1 MYILNIIRSIYAV
14 LNREQKTRMLFMQL
28 FFIFSAIIQVVGIA
42 SIAPFIGII
51 SNPESIQT
59 NRILAFIY
67 TTGNFESTQSFIIGF
82 ALISIG
88 MIFISNLV
96 SALTMWLQLK
106 FSIYLGSALQYQ
118 LYDKSLN
125 RDYLFHK
132 SNNYNQLIA
141 TISADAPRF
150 TYMVLQPYLLMCSHI
165 FVAAIILIGLL
176 FLDSL
181 VAIGSAVIVGGAYL
195 STYWLI
201 KKSLKKHGD
210 IVTERNRAIQA
221 LMSESF
227 IGVKDIKLNALEA
240 KYTSNYQKINK
251 RGLDSTAYIALSGD
265 LPRYAI
271 ETVSF
276 SAILLFAVILLKNN
290 ADGTN
295 VVSMLSIYALAGY
308 KLLPT
313 MQQIYKSISS
323 MSANGGVA
331 IYLKN
336 QLDIPT
342 PVNEPI
348 NVKPLND
355 IQEVALEN
363 IYYQYPKSNK
373 PALDNVSVKF
383 TKGQLNTIAGPS
395 GSGKST
401 LADII
406 LGLLPPASGVLLTN
420 GTVAQGKDLHAY
432 QRSIGYVPQQIFI
445 LDDDVIANVAF
456 GVNRNEV
463 NREKVIAAL
472 AHANAMEFVEKLPKG
487 LETNLGQDG
496 KLLSGGQRQRIGIA
510 RALYRDNKIL
520 VLDEPT
526 SALDIESE
534 HDLMQ
539 LLNRLKNEILII
551 VISHRPA
558 AIKLSDRIV
567 VVAEGKLIANGD
579 YAELY
584 AHNDYFRMMIEKGFM
599 I

>member
-1 MYILNIIRSIYAV
+1 MYILNVIRSIYAV
-14 LNREQKTRMLFMQL
+14 LNREQKTRMLLMQL

-59 NRILAFIY
+59 NRVLAFIY
-67 TTGNFESTQSFIIGF
+67 SAGKFDSNQSFIIGF
-82 ALISIG
+82 ALLSIG

-106 FSIYLGSALQYQ
+106 FSIYLGSTLQYQ

-150 TYMVLQPYLLMCSHI
+150 IYMVLQPYLMMCSQI

-176 FLDSL
+176 FLDPL

-227 IGVKDIKLNALEA
+227 IGVKDIKLNALET
-240 KYTSNYQKINK
+240 KYTSNYQAINK

-265 LPRYAI
+265 LPRFAI

-276 SAILLFAVILLKNN
+276 SAILLFAVLLLKNSS
-290 ADGTN
+290 DSTN

-331 IYLKN
+331 IYLKH

-342 PVNEPI
+342 TSHEPI
-348 NVKPLND
+348 NVKPLD
-355 IQEVALEN
+355 DVQEISLNN
-363 IYYQYPKSNK
+363 ITYHYPKSNK

-383 TKGQLNTIAGPS
+383 TKSQLNTIAGPS

-406 LGLLPPASGVLLTN
+406 LGLLPPASGELFTN
-420 GTVAQGKDLHAY
+420 GKLAQGKDLHAY

-456 GVNRNEV
+456 GVDRNDV
-463 NREKVIAAL
+463 DQEKVIAAL
-472 AHANAMEFVEKLPKG
+472 RDANAMEFVEKLPKG
-487 LETNLGQDG
+487 METNLGQDG

-510 RALYRDNKIL
+510 RALYRNNKIL

-539 LLNRLKNEILII
+539 LLNNLKHEILII

-558 AIKLSDRIV
+558 AIKLSDKIV
-567 VVAEGKLIANGD
+567 VIAEGKLIANGD

-584 AHNDYFRMMIEKGFM
+584 AHNNYFRMMIEKGFM
-599 I
+599 V

>member
-1 MYILNIIRSIYAV
+1 MYILSVIRSIYTV

-51 SNPESIQT
+51 SSPESIQT

-82 ALISIG
+82 AFISIG

-176 FLDSL
+176 FLDPL

-240 KYTSNYQKINK
+240 KYTNNYQKINK

-363 IYYQYPKSNK
+363 ISYQYPKSNK

-406 LGLLPPASGVLLTN
+406 LGLLPPASGVLFTN
-420 GTVAQGKDLHAY
+420 GNVAQGKDLHAY

-539 LLNRLKNEILII
+539 LLNRLKDEILII

>member
-1 MYILNIIRSIYAV
+1 MYILNVIRSIYAV
-14 LNREQKTRMLFMQL
+14 LNREQKTRMLLMQL

-59 NRILAFIY
+59 NRALAFIY
-67 TTGNFESTQSFIIGF
+67 SAGKFESNQSFIIGF
-82 ALISIG
+82 ALLSIG

-106 FSIYLGSALQYQ
+106 FSIYLGSTLQYQ

-150 TYMVLQPYLLMCSHI
+150 IYMVLQPYLMMCSQI
-165 FVAAIILIGLL
+165 FVAAIILVGLL
-176 FLDSL
+176 FLDPL

-227 IGVKDIKLNALEA
+227 IGVKDIKLNALET
-240 KYTSNYQKINK
+240 KYTSNYQAINK

-265 LPRYAI
+265 LPRFAI

-276 SAILLFAVILLKNN
+276 SAILLFAVLLLKNSS
-290 ADGTN
+290 DSTN

-331 IYLKN
+331 IYLKH

-342 PVNEPI
+342 TSHEPI
-348 NVKPLND
+348 NVKPLD
-355 IQEVALEN
+355 DVQEISLNN
-363 IYYQYPKSNK
+363 ITYHYPKANK

-383 TKGQLNTIAGPS
+383 AKGQLNTIAGPS

-406 LGLLPPASGVLLTN
+406 LGLLPPASGELFTN
-420 GTVAQGKDLHAY
+420 GKLAQGKDLHAY

-445 LDDDVIANVAF
+445 LDDDVIANIAF
-456 GVNRNEV
+456 GVDRNDV
-463 NREKVIAAL
+463 DQEKVIAAL
-472 AHANAMEFVEKLPKG
+472 RHANAMEFVEKLPKG
-487 LETNLGQDG
+487 METNLGQDG

-510 RALYRDNKIL
+510 RALYRNNKIL

-539 LLNRLKNEILII
+539 LLNNLKREILII

-558 AIKLSDRIV
+558 AIKLSDKIV
-567 VVAEGKLIANGD
+567 VIAEGKLIANGD

-584 AHNDYFRMMIEKGFM
+584 AHNNYFRMMIEKGFM
-599 I
+599 V

>member
-1 MYILNIIRSIYAV
+1 MYILNVIRSIYAV
-14 LNREQKTRMLFMQL
+14 LNREQKTRMLLMQL

-59 NRILAFIY
+59 NRVLAFIY
-67 TTGNFESTQSFIIGF
+67 AAGKFDSNQSFIIGF
-82 ALISIG
+82 ALLSIG

-106 FSIYLGSALQYQ
+106 FSIYLGSTLQYQ

-150 TYMVLQPYLLMCSHI
+150 IYMVLQPYLMMCSQI

-176 FLDSL
+176 FLDPL

-227 IGVKDIKLNALEA
+227 IGVKDIKLNALET
-240 KYTSNYQKINK
+240 KYTSNYQAINK

-265 LPRYAI
+265 LPRFAI

-276 SAILLFAVILLKNN
+276 SAILLFAVLLLKNSS
-290 ADGTN
+290 DSTN

-331 IYLKN
+331 IYLKH

-342 PVNEPI
+342 TAHEQI
-348 NVKPLND
+348 NVKPLD
-355 IQEVALEN
+355 DVQEISLNN
-363 IYYQYPKSNK
+363 ITYHYPKSNK

-406 LGLLPPASGVLLTN
+406 LGLLPPASGELFTN
-420 GTVAQGKDLHAY
+420 GKLAQGKDLHAY

-456 GVNRNEV
+456 GVDRSDV
-463 NREKVIAAL
+463 DQEKVLAAL
-472 AHANAMEFVEKLPKG
+472 RHANAMEFVDKLPKG
-487 LETNLGQDG
+487 VETNLGQDG

-510 RALYRDNKIL
+510 RALYRNNKIL

-539 LLNRLKNEILII
+539 LLNNLKQEILII

-567 VVAEGKLIANGD
+567 VIAEGKLIANGD

-584 AHNDYFRMMIEKGFM
+584 AHNNYFRMMIEKGFM
-599 I
+599 V